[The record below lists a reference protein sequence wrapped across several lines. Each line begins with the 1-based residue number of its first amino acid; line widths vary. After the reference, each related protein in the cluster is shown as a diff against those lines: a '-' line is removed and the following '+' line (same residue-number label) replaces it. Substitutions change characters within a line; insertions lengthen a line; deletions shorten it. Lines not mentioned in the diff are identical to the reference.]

1 MAANDSSKVIQQLR
15 RIVLRKDGAGLTDAQ
30 LLEEYLS
37 HREEAALAALVR
49 RHGPMVWGVC
59 RRVLHHYHD
68 AEDAFQATFLVFVRK
83 AASIASPELL
93 ANWLYGVAH
102 QTALKARATSA
113 RRKTRETQ
121 VKDMPEPAAT
131 EDNLWHDLQP
141 LLDQELSRLSDK
153 YRSALVLCDLEGKTR
168 KEAARQLGIPEGTV
182 AARVARG
189 RKLLAQRLARH
200 GLVLS
205 GGSLAAV
212 LAENTASATVPS
224 GVVGSTIKAA
234 CLVAAGKATA
244 ASGISVKAISLMEGV
259 MKAMFLSKLKTATA
273 IVLGMG
279 LLGIGWGLY
288 PTRAAMPQELMHLTQ
303 EVPPPPASAL
313 AGRGKKADNPTKEG
327 QGEKKVVLPKGPA
340 PVQVLASLSR
350 DGKLVVK
357 AEHLV
362 ITGVRVPPPD
372 DPPSGKRVFIKSITG
387 GLGLKDRREGPFEWS
402 YDLKEVQVF
411 DTKGEEVEKKD
422 LAKLLKDETV
432 AVASFGDQ
440 PPDPLH
446 LRILREGTLVFILP
460 PPPADNLPVFGM
472 KPILFPGFGPAAIG
486 IYYLRKQ
493 QSSIESR
500 E

>member
-1 MAANDSSKVIQQLR
+1 
-15 RIVLRKDGAGLTDAQ
+15 
-30 LLEEYLS
+30 
-37 HREEAALAALVR
+37 
-49 RHGPMVWGVC
+49 
-59 RRVLHHYHD
+59 
-68 AEDAFQATFLVFVRK
+68 
-83 AASIASPELL
+83 
-93 ANWLYGVAH
+93 
-102 QTALKARATSA
+102 
-113 RRKTRETQ
+113 
-121 VKDMPEPAAT
+121 
-131 EDNLWHDLQP
+131 
-141 LLDQELSRLSDK
+141 
-153 YRSALVLCDLEGKTR
+153 
-168 KEAARQLGIPEGTV
+168 
-182 AARVARG
+182 
-189 RKLLAQRLARH
+189 
-200 GLVLS
+200 LVLS